1 MGLTQKLLSAIWD
14 AKWYIMGA
22 GLAVGVGFGA
32 YYLVDRV
39 ETLAGDLAVA
49 TKQISVLETS
59 LKNVKAESE
68 RRETRMNQYFTFNNI
83 SQADLDKKIKQ
94 LDKALSRQDII
105 AAKPGLVTLIA
116 KKQNKEFEER
126 LACLSGSVE
135 YCLQPQS
142 QSQAVQKK

>member
-1 MGLTQKLLSAIWD
+1 MIKNFISSIWNK
-14 AKWYIMGA
+14 KWYILGA
-22 GLAVGVGFGA
+22 GLAIGIGFGA
-32 YYLVDRV
+32 YHLVNKV

-49 TKQISVLETS
+49 TKKISTLETS
-59 LKNVKAESE
+59 LNKVKAESE
-68 RRETRMNQYFTFNNI
+68 QRETRMNQYFTMNNI

-126 LACLSGSVE
+126 LACLSGSLE
-135 YCLQPQS
+135 YCRDER
-142 QSQAVQKK
+142 KNK

>member
-1 MGLTQKLLSAIWD
+1 MIKNFISSLWQG
-14 AKWYIMGA
+14 KWYILGA
-22 GLAVGVGFGA
+22 GLAIGIGFGA
-32 YYLVDRV
+32 YHLVNKV

-49 TKQISVLETS
+49 TKKISSLETS
-59 LKNVKAESE
+59 LNKVKAESE
-68 RRETRMNQYFTFNNI
+68 LRETRMNQYFTMNNI
-83 SQADLDKKIKQ
+83 SQADLDKKISQ

-116 KKQNKEFEER
+116 KKQSKEFEER

-135 YCLQPQS
+135 YCSQPQS

>member
-1 MGLTQKLLSAIWD
+1 MIKNFISSLWQG
-14 AKWYIMGA
+14 KWYILGA
-22 GLAVGVGFGA
+22 GLAIGIGFGA
-32 YYLVDRV
+32 YHLVDRV

-49 TKQISVLETS
+49 TKKISSLETS
-59 LKNVKAESE
+59 LNKVKAESKL
-68 RRETRMNQYFTFNNI
+68 RETRMNQYFTMNNV

-126 LACLSGSVE
+126 LACLTGSVE
-135 YCLQPQS
+135 YCSQPQS
-142 QSQAVQKK
+142 QSQAVHKK

>member
-1 MGLTQKLLSAIWD
+1 MIKNFISSLWQG
-14 AKWYIMGA
+14 KWYILGA
-22 GLAVGVGFGA
+22 GLTIGIGFGA
-32 YYLVDRV
+32 YHLVNKV
-39 ETLAGDLAVA
+39 ETLSGDLAVA
-49 TKQISVLETS
+49 TKKISSLETS
-59 LKNVKAESE
+59 LNEVKAESE
-68 RRETRMNQYFTFNNI
+68 LRETRMNQYFTMNNI

-116 KKQNKEFEER
+116 KKQSKEFEER

-135 YCLQPQS
+135 YCSQPQS